1 MTQPARPAQLDSD
14 MLPLAEFLCFATY
27 SANNAFGRAYKPLL
41 DKLGLTY
48 PQYLVMVVLWEGDGQ
63 TVGAIGQKLYLESNT
78 LTPLLKRL
86 EAQGLV
92 TRARAAHDE
101 RQVVVHL
108 TEQGRAL
115 RQKGAQVPGCMFDLL
130 GLEMDTLVRIRTD
143 LAMLRE
149 RLAREGADTAS

>member
-1 MTQPARPAQLDSD
+1 
-14 MLPLAEFLCFATY
+14 MLPLADFLCFATY

-41 DKLGLTY
+41 DGLGLTY

-63 TVGAIGQKLYLESNT
+63 TVGAIGQRLFLESNT

-92 TRARAAHDE
+92 TRTRATHDE
-101 RQVVVHL
+101 RQVIVRL
-108 TEQGRAL
+108 TEKGHLL
-115 RQKGAQVPGCMFDLL
+115 RQHATEVPGCMADLL
-130 GLEMDTLVRIRTD
+130 GLDMDTLARIRSD

-149 RLAREGADTAS
+149 QLAGHGQ